1 MANKFEYKYTAPTA
15 QERAEVESIRAEY
28 TENIADSKVAQLRK
42 LDEKVKKPPMVWG
55 LSMGIIGT
63 LIFGGGLSLILEFS
77 QIVWGSV
84 LSIAGLVPI
93 VLAYPVYQR
102 KLEKNKKKY
111 SVEILRL
118 TDEILGEN
126 KEEK

>member
-15 QERAEVESIRAEY
+15 QERAEAERIRSEYMEESAS
-28 TENIADSKVAQLRK
+28 DKLAQLRK

-77 QIVWGSV
+77 QMVWGCV
-84 LSIAGLVPI
+84 LAVAGLVPI

>member
-1 MANKFEYKYTAPTA
+1 MADTFEYKYSAPTA
-15 QERAEVESIRAEY
+15 EERVEAERIRAEY
-28 TENIADSKVAQLRK
+28 MEESASDKLAQLKK
-42 LDEKVKKPPMVWG
+42 LDEKVKTPPMVWG
-55 LSMGIIGT
+55 LSSGILGA

-84 LSIAGLVPI
+84 LSVVGLIPI
-93 VLAYPVYQR
+93 VLAYPLYQR
-102 KLEKNKKKY
+102 KLESGKKKY
-111 SVEILRL
+111 GAEILRL